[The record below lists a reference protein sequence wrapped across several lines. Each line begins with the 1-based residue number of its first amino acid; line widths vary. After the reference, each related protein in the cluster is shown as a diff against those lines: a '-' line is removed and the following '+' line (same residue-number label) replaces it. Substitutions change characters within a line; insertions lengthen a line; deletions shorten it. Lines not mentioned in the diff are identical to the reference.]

1 MKTGKDLNLP
11 VKFENHAESQAMEPQ
26 PLEISCQDV
35 SRWMETDPQPLLLD
49 CREADE
55 FALVAIAGAKL
66 LPMSEIQSRAGE
78 LSDHKESPI
87 VVYCHLG
94 MRSAQVT
101 QWLREQGF
109 DKVQSMAGGIDRW
122 AVEIDPSMKRY

>member
-1 MKTGKDLNLP
+1 
-11 VKFENHAESQAMEPQ
+11 MEPQ

-35 SRWMETDPQPLLLD
+35 SRRMETDPQPLLLD

-55 FALVAIAGAKL
+55 FALVAIAGAKF

-78 LSDHKESPI
+78 LSDYKQAPI
-87 VVYCHLG
+87 VVFCHHG

-109 DKVQSMAGGIDRW
+109 TQVQSMAGGIDRW
-122 AVEIDPSMKRY
+122 AVEIDPSMKQY

>member
-1 MKTGKDLNLP
+1 MGKDRNRP
-11 VKFENHAESQAMEPQ
+11 AKFEYRAESQAMKDL
-26 PLEISCQDV
+26 PLEISCYDT
-35 SRWMETDPQPLLLD
+35 SRWMETDDQPLLLD

-55 FALVAIAGAKL
+55 FALVAIAGAKF

-78 LSDHKESPI
+78 LRAYKQAPI
-87 VVYCHLG
+87 VVFCHHG

-109 DKVQSMAGGIDRW
+109 NQVQSMAGGIDRW

>member
-1 MKTGKDLNLP
+1 VKTGKDHDLP
-11 VKFENHAESQAMEPQ
+11 AKFENHVESWAMEQ
-26 PLEISCQDV
+26 LPLEISCHDV
-35 SRWMETDPQPLLLD
+35 SRWMETDHQPLLLD

-78 LSDHKESPI
+78 LSDYKEGPI

-109 DKVQSMAGGIDRW
+109 NQVQSMAGGIDQW
-122 AVEIDPSMKRY
+122 AVEVDPSMKRY

>member
-1 MKTGKDLNLP
+1 VKTGKDPDLP
-11 VKFENHAESQAMEPQ
+11 AKFENHAESWAMEPL
-26 PLEISCQDV
+26 PLEISCDDV
-35 SRWMETDPQPLLLD
+35 SRWMETDHQPLLLD

-94 MRSAQVT
+94 MRSAQVA

-109 DKVQSMAGGIDRW
+109 NQVQSMAGGIDRW
-122 AVEIDPSMKRY
+122 AVEIDPSMKQY

>member
-1 MKTGKDLNLP
+1 
-11 VKFENHAESQAMEPQ
+11 MEQ
-26 PLEISCQDV
+26 LPLEISCHDV
-35 SRWMETDPQPLLLD
+35 SRWMETDHQPLLLD

-55 FALVAIAGAKL
+55 FALVAIAGAQL

-78 LSDHKESPI
+78 LSDHKEGPI

-109 DKVQSMAGGIDRW
+109 NQVQSMAGGIDQW